1 MIFNT
6 RLLKPSNPEFF
17 LMPAKPQLEP
27 SPAYE
32 NAHLIARDLL
42 GDIRRQLD
50 LTVKPDDPNLRW
62 HHARTMNRINA
73 QLSDVA
79 DALDTLNNR
88 DR

>member
-1 MIFNT
+1 MSATPQI
-6 RLLKPSNPEFF
+6 E
-17 LMPAKPQLEP
+17 PA
-27 SPAYE
+27 PAYE

-42 GDIRRQLD
+42 AVIREQLD
-50 LTVKPDDPNLRW
+50 MTVKPDDPNLRW